1 MDRAEQRR
9 AVRRWVLVGLYLAAI
24 FFLSAQ
30 PSASIP
36 ASFPGLDKW
45 LHGMA
50 YGLLAAVWCRALA
63 VWPLQDRPASAI
75 AAAAVLLAAL
85 YGISDEVHQAFV
97 PTRTADFWDWIAD
110 GIGAGLGAA
119 AWTVLRN

>member
-1 MDRAEQRR
+1 MGRDEQRR
-9 AVRRWVLVGLYLAAI
+9 AVRRWALVGLYLAAI
-24 FFLSAQ
+24 FVLSAQ
-30 PSASIP
+30 PSAAIP
-36 ASFPGLDKW
+36 GSFHGLDKW

-63 VWPLQDRPASAI
+63 AWPLQGRPTSAI
-75 AAAAVLLAAL
+75 AAVAVLLAAL

-97 PTRTADFWDWIAD
+97 PMRTADLWDWIAD